1 MSPVKN
7 SEATSPDLIFDGGCA
22 LLSAKQADIA
32 DEEEQLQSFFT
43 SHKAAL
49 ISGKLPYAKEV
60 GSSTQ
65 ISTVRTGEY
74 SEQVA
79 FISEKLDLDSS
90 KVAQLVDVFAKRI
103 RNCPNYNNRKV
114 QLFTATETAW
124 SSSSND
130 SLTYFVSMI
139 LQQQITYYK
148 LSSQILKM
156 QHVNAAAVIRI
167 DIEKNGHNIIDNLM
181 SDIEALNE
189 LQNKLLVS
197 SELDLLISNNLIA
210 LLLELLNYFV
220 YIILQSKKGFRSS
233 SVLKWFELMEKTSF
247 LSSFAILAVNSTG
260 ETKSTVETLATIITL
275 LFLDLDFNFGSLD
288 DKSTFMSSP
297 DSLNEITNRLLST
310 KANPI
315 VLYAWSIILHRQ
327 HIILEMHKDEKTS
340 KDYEKSLSTGTLK
353 NLEMMYL
360 SFAEEAAQLNVCN
373 ALTTCNKLISYDPVF
388 SSIFGSFVIAF
399 TPYIEPT
406 NDIIKTISAIL
417 RKSSDDVVA
426 KFFDSSFTDEL
437 LVLLKAKMPLSLD
450 SYLELIS
457 INSNLVVEE
466 LRAMPAFMTYVNS
479 ADFSSKYS
487 IDDQQPEL
495 VRLITDF
502 NIKLPFEP
510 NDELS
515 LLIKKN
521 TKAQVLSN
529 IKKKE
534 ETLVLFL
541 YEYNGWSLL
550 GRIMKN
556 LSVRLCIDET
566 EKNKTRKMLFKVL
579 DRVFM
584 NIDEGVIGLILNSMN
599 AFVEDQD
606 VMDISFRI
614 FDQALMLKDT
624 ELLANCLS
632 FFNTLSEKG
641 YAYRIWSYLYKSNLF
656 SSRPN
661 GNLVY
666 DVLDKVEITSGSY
679 EFITSLLRLG
689 NTLSKF
695 SFTMNDHVNIKLKSQ
710 VIEYFTTLVIQ
721 IFENFSVW
729 KYQNDYEKYEIGI
742 NIICFLKQIV
752 QVEIS
757 VANNTHNHS
766 VFRVFEPSL
775 KRIVNS
781 FLVGDIDDLRAVSP
795 LLLTIEQLSNPK
807 MKLLTTSRSGL
818 MAHQWISECFQ
829 FATQIVQLRL
839 LTRTNSPSNFER
851 ELYSNLINLI
861 NVYLFNTSFR
871 KHILNLLTNLLQS
884 NWNDKSP
891 SVLTHLRTT
900 HSIVLLN
907 CLYEDILAPTSSAD
921 LKIALLNFFA
931 STMENNQKG
940 LSLFLITGTILP
952 DAKSVVSVGEYS
964 LFRLL
969 RSLIA
974 EITDY
979 TGKLTYHLLKSMSL
993 SISIW
998 HGSCSDIDDAAFVEK
1013 LLDIIE
1019 KNTITKSTESN
1030 VWKIEII
1037 AKTVEIISLYLF
1049 VSRGECKKCESK
1061 IFTLLNSSD
1070 FLQSLESKF
1079 KINLKDEQNIK
1090 LISEKFFKFSDEKFQ
1105 LDQFLHV
1112 GQFKGG
1118 GEIGKAV
1125 YDFNLLDTIFKHDKE
1140 EWTPLKNEVE
1150 KISLDIQIIDS
1161 QIHLAKSYGG
1171 LVTCFCNINP
1181 KELSTEYC
1189 LFASSLLKINYEEG
1203 IPFQLYDEIYKG
1215 RIELAF
1221 LIVLTVSQSNKSIKD
1236 STLIA
1241 ILTSC
1246 LDLLES
1252 REVNLSHGLASLK
1265 IDYYKPLLRILL
1277 ICVSMIKTPEF
1288 VSEYSSTLLELFRN
1302 IICESI
1308 NTLFNGI
1315 RILTLSVPVSE
1326 FGDSPLVAKQID
1338 DILNILSLTQ
1348 EYFKL
1353 KLNDDLESEISNIV
1367 IQTGAYRAIAH
1378 MFSSSHLIKIN
1389 NEEVFTDYSLSFIYE
1404 FVQRKAIAA
1413 KLLDNGIFHLITESP
1428 VGLILQKGHISPYSS
1443 NSTICRLHR
1452 LWNER
1457 ILPIVLILVSH
1468 FGNNITFALSQLAL
1482 TFKNQFKYTIQTWL
1496 ETDSLLSASIIEE
1509 TEQII
1514 LFAKL
1519 LNSLD
1524 CYSFVG
1530 SELGKP
1536 LDEVQLVPGLDT
1548 PQERKVFVNALTY
1561 LLSHPK
1567 YLALK
1572 VRTLE
1577 GGVTVNQL
1585 AEELKSLKDSLLM

>member
-1 MSPVKN
+1 MSPVKKD
-7 SEATSPDLIFDGGCA
+7 EDTSSDLTFDGGCA
-22 LLSAKQADIA
+22 LLTAMPSGIA
-32 DEEEQLQSFFT
+32 DEKEQLQVFFS
-43 SHKAAL
+43 SHKAAFV
-49 ISGKLPYAKEV
+49 SGKLPYAKES

-65 ISTVRTGEY
+65 LTAAGAGEY
-74 SEQVA
+74 SEQVG

-90 KVAQLVDVFAKRI
+90 KVAQLVDIFAKRI
-103 RNCPNYNNRKV
+103 RNCPNYNNKNV
-114 QLFTATETAW
+114 QLFTATDTAW
-124 SSSSND
+124 SSSNND

-139 LQQQITYYK
+139 LQQQIIYYK
-148 LSSQILKM
+148 LSSQILRK
-156 QHVNAAAVIRI
+156 QHINSASDIRT
-167 DIEKNGHNIIDNLM
+167 DIQKNGHNIIDNLM
-181 SDIEALNE
+181 ADIEALNE

-220 YIILQSKKGFRSS
+220 YTILQSQKGFKNT

-247 LSSFAILAVNSTG
+247 LSSFAILSINSTD

-275 LFLDLDFNFGSLD
+275 LFLDLDFNFGSLED
-288 DKSTFMSSP
+288 QSTFMSSP
-297 DSLNEITNRLLST
+297 DSLNEITKRLLST

-327 HIILEMHKDEKTS
+327 HIILEMHKGELRAQ
-340 KDYEKSLSTGTLK
+340 DYERSLSSGALK
-353 NLEMMYL
+353 NLETMYL
-360 SFAEEAAQLNVCN
+360 SFAGEAAQLNVCN
-373 ALTTCNKLISYDPVF
+373 ALTTCNELISYDPF
-388 SSIFGSFVIAF
+388 LSSIFGSFVIAF

-406 NDIIKTISAIL
+406 DDIIKTISAIL
-417 RKSSDDVVA
+417 RKSSNDVVA
-426 KFFDSSFTDEL
+426 KFFDSSFTDEML
-437 LVLLKAKMPLSLD
+437 ILLKAKMPLSLN

-457 INSNLVVEE
+457 INSNLAVEE
-466 LRAMPAFMTYVNS
+466 LRAMPTFMTYVNS
-479 ADFSSKYS
+479 ADFLSKYS

-495 VRLITDF
+495 VKLTADF
-502 NIKLPFEP
+502 NIQLPFEP

-515 LLIKKN
+515 LLMRKD
-521 TKAQVLSN
+521 TKAQVLSKVN
-529 IKKKE
+529 GKE

-541 YEYNGWSLL
+541 YDYNGWSLL

-556 LSVRLCIDET
+556 LSVRLCIDQT
-566 EKNKTRKMLFKVL
+566 EKNNTRKTLFKVL
-579 DRVFM
+579 ARVFM
-584 NIDEGVIGLILNSMN
+584 NIDEAVIGLILNSMN
-599 AFVEDQD
+599 SFVEDQD
-606 VMDISFRI
+606 VIDISFRI
-614 FDQALMLKDT
+614 FDQAIMLKDT
-624 ELLANCLS
+624 ELLANCLT
-632 FFNTLSEKG
+632 FFNILSEKG
-641 YAYRIWSYLYKSNLF
+641 YAYRIWSFLYKSNLF
-656 SSRPN
+656 GSRPN

-666 DVLDKVEITSGSY
+666 DVLDKIETTSGSY
-679 EFITSLLRLG
+679 EFITSLLILG
-689 NTLSKF
+689 NTLSK
-695 SFTMNDHVNIKLKSQ
+695 SSLTINENVNINLKSQ
-710 VIEYFTTLVIQ
+710 VIEYFTTLAIQ

-729 KYQNDYEKYEIGI
+729 KYQTDYEKYQIGI
-742 NIICFLKQIV
+742 NIISFLKQIV
-752 QVEIS
+752 QVKIS
-757 VANNTHNHS
+757 VANNTNNS
-766 VFRVFEPSL
+766 VFEVFEPSL
-775 KRIVNS
+775 KKIVNS
-781 FLVGDIDDLRAVSP
+781 FLVGDINDLRAVSP

-818 MAHQWISECFQ
+818 MAHRWISECFE
-829 FATQIVQLRL
+829 FSTQIVQLRSL
-839 LTRTNSPSNFER
+839 SRANLPSNLER

-871 KHILNLLTNLLQS
+871 KQILNLLTKLIQS
-884 NWNDKSP
+884 NWNDKPP

-900 HSIVLLN
+900 HSIILLN
-907 CLYEDILAPTSSAD
+907 CLYEDISTPTSNSD
-921 LKIALLNFFA
+921 LKVALLNFLA

-952 DAKSVVSVGEYS
+952 DAKSVVSEGKYS

-969 RSLIA
+969 RSLVA
-974 EITDY
+974 NITDY
-979 TGKLTYHLLKSMSL
+979 TGKLTYHLLKSML
-993 SISIW
+993 LCLSIW
-998 HGSCSDIDDAAFVEK
+998 HGSCSDNDDMTFVEK
-1013 LLDIIE
+1013 LLDII
-1019 KNTITKSTESN
+1019 KNNTIAESAEPN
-1030 VWKIEII
+1030 VWKVEII

-1049 VSRGECKKCESK
+1049 VSRGKCKKCESK
-1061 IFTLLNSSD
+1061 IFNLLNSSD
-1070 FLQSLESKF
+1070 FLHSLEAKF
-1079 KINLKDEQNIK
+1079 KIKLRDEQSIK
-1090 LISEKFFKFSDEKFQ
+1090 LISEKFSKFSNGKFQ
-1105 LDQFLHV
+1105 LGQFLHIEQSKD
-1112 GQFKGG
+1112 GDG
-1118 GEIGKAV
+1118 IGNAV
-1125 YDFNLLDTIFKHDKE
+1125 YDFNLLDLIFDNKDDWAQVKRQ
-1140 EWTPLKNEVE
+1140 VE
-1150 KISLDIQIIDS
+1150 NISLDIQIIDS
-1161 QIHLAKSYGG
+1161 QIHLAKAYGG
-1171 LVTCFCNINP
+1171 LVTCFCNISP
-1181 KELSTEYC
+1181 KEISTEYC
-1189 LFASSLLKINYEEG
+1189 LLASSLLKINYEDG

-1221 LIVLTVSQSNKSIKD
+1221 LIVLTISQSKKSIKD

-1252 REVNLSHGLASLK
+1252 REVNLSQGLASLK

-1315 RILTLSVPVSE
+1315 RSSALSVPVSE
-1326 FGDSPLVAKQID
+1326 FGDSPLIMKQID

-1353 KLNDDLESEISNIV
+1353 KLNDDLESELSNIV

-1413 KLLDNGIFHLITESP
+1413 RLLDNGIFHLITESP
-1428 VGLILQKGHISPYSS
+1428 VGLIIQKGHISPYSS
-1443 NSTICRLHR
+1443 NSTIGRLHR
-1452 LWNER
+1452 LWTER
-1457 ILPIVLILVSH
+1457 ILPIVLLLVSH
-1468 FGNNITFALSQLAL
+1468 FGNSITFSLSQFAL

-1536 LDEVQLVPGLDT
+1536 LEEVHLVPGLDT

-1572 VRTLE
+1572 VRTVE
-1577 GGVTVNQL
+1577 GGITVNQL
-1585 AEELKSLKDSLLM
+1585 ADALKSLKDSLLM